1 MPMKY
6 NKVAISVITITLAV
20 ACVFDYSQRNSS
32 ASKEVK
38 SSKIQKDNLTP
49 HSMPYYSSSSKVST
63 SSSSIETS
71 QTTSSS
77 TDTEEDTLASSSSSS
92 IEEQS
97 VSTQTSQSQNNTAT
111 VQSSSTTDP
120 SSVAESSSQQP
131 IQTRTDGMNWNNHHY
146 DISTFDGSNTQIP
159 RWTSYVYR
167 WTMLQ
172 NFYAIE
178 GNSDA
183 GLRTKELIVGSE
195 IILNNKT
202 YHVTSIDPS
211 MQRCNANT
219 SAYVFEKAKQH
230 AFVLQTCN
238 DVAGNNIR
246 LYWVD

>member
-1 MPMKY
+1 MKY

-49 HSMPYYSSSSKVST
+49 HSIPDYSSSSKVST
-63 SSSSIETS
+63 SSSSIE
-71 QTTSSS
+71 
-77 TDTEEDTLASSSSSS
+77 
-92 IEEQS
+92 
-97 VSTQTSQSQNNTAT
+97 TSQSQNNTAT

-183 GLRTKELIVGSE
+183 GLRTKELTVGSE
-195 IILNNKT
+195 IILDNKT

-211 MQRCNANT
+211 MQRYNANT

-238 DVAGNNIR
+238 DVAANNIR